1 MRRAARIHTAGAAP
15 GELLSQVYSVRTKE
29 RGEVVVYIPAELFSQ
44 RGAGGSVWI
53 RHFYEGKW
61 QQYEPNLKATA
72 DRAYRFFTFY
82 GVDGGNFDFAF
93 WKGGR

>member
-44 RGAGGSVWI
+44 HFGRAGAEYACLWTGRGAGADKICHAYCDRDGTNYGI
-53 RHFYEGKW
+53 DTINTG
-61 QQYEPNLKATA
+61 EPHL
-72 DRAYRFFTFY
+72 
-82 GVDGGNFDFAF
+82 
-93 WKGGR
+93 

>member
-53 RHFYEGKW
+53 RHFYSK
-61 QQYEPNLKATA
+61 
-72 DRAYRFFTFY
+72 RR
-82 GVDGGNFDFAF
+82 
-93 WKGGR
+93 